1 MKRSERAMARTVD
14 DEVVILDIA
23 SGQFYGIN
31 DVGSLVWDL
40 LEYDT
45 TRDALIEA
53 VTAEFDVDP
62 AQAGDDIDSL
72 VSQLSDAGLVEQ

>member
-1 MKRSERAMARTVD
+1 MARTVD
-14 DEVVILDIA
+14 DEIVILDIA

-40 LEYDT
+40 LEHDT

-62 AQAGDDIDSL
+62 AQAGGDIDSL
-72 VSQLSDAGLVEQ
+72 ITQLADAGLVEQ

>member
-1 MKRSERAMARTVD
+1 MKRSEKAMARTVD
-14 DEVVILDIA
+14 DEIVILDIA

-45 TRDALIEA
+45 TRGALIKA
-53 VTAEFDVDP
+53 VTAEFDVDS
-62 AQAGDDIDSL
+62 AQAGDDIDAL
-72 VSQLSDAGLVEQ
+72 ITQLSDAGLVEQ